1 MERHLATSTASIG
14 RRKKGG
20 TKGIGAS
27 RIDSAFDRNVRK
39 QPGRSEPGSASRT
52 ARVWTH
58 TLILTGEL
66 THRSAHALEMEIE
79 RLCDEGVTGI
89 TLDLRQLRQID
100 SIGVSVISFRCGL
113 CQRQG
118 LAVSLIPGSRLIQRA
133 FERAGVSDLLPFQV
147 DEVAAR
153 RLRTP
158 TPRPAFSTIA
168 RRDP

>member
-1 MERHLATSTASIG
+1 MERHPATSTVG
-14 RRKKGG
+14 TDKRHKGA
-20 TKGIGAS
+20 TAIGANP
-27 RIDSAFDRNVRK
+27 INAAFDRNMRER
-39 QPGRSEPGSASRT
+39 PGRGEPSPASGA
-52 ARVWTH
+52 ARAWTH

-66 THRSAHALEMEIE
+66 THRSAHALELEIE

-118 LAVSLIPGSRLIQRA
+118 FGFALIPGSPPIQRA
-133 FERAGVSDLLPFQV
+133 FEQAGVSDLLPFQV

-158 TPRPAFSTIA
+158 SLRPTYT
-168 RRDP
+168 RRQ

>member
-1 MERHLATSTASIG
+1 MERHLATSTVNLDK
-14 RRKKGG
+14 RNKGG
-20 TKGIGAS
+20 TTGIGAS
-27 RIDSAFDRNVRK
+27 RINAPFDRSVRK
-39 QPGRSEPGSASRT
+39 QPGRSEPGSASRS

-66 THRSAHALEMEIE
+66 THRSAHALEIEIE

-118 LAVSLIPGSRLIQRA
+118 FGFSLIPGSRLIQHA
-133 FERAGVSDLLPFQV
+133 FEQAGVSDLLPFQV

-158 TPRPAFSTIA
+158 TPQPAFS
-168 RRDP
+168 RRS

>member
-1 MERHLATSTASIG
+1 MERHPATSTVG
-14 RRKKGG
+14 TDKRHKGA
-20 TKGIGAS
+20 TAIGANP
-27 RIDSAFDRNVRK
+27 INAAFDRNMRER
-39 QPGRSEPGSASRT
+39 PGRGEPSPASGA
-52 ARVWTH
+52 ARAWTH

-66 THRSAHALEMEIE
+66 THRSAHALELEIE

-118 LAVSLIPGSRLIQRA
+118 FGFALIPGSPPIQRA
-133 FERAGVSDLLPFQV
+133 FEQAGVRDLLPFQV

-158 TPRPAFSTIA
+158 SLRPTYT
-168 RRDP
+168 RRQ